1 MIDWNET
8 ADLLIAEIYASVNQ
22 FNQADAILERIA
34 LESSNHG
41 VLHQAKQLQ

>member
-22 FNQADAILERIA
+22 FCQAADILERITSK
-34 LESSNHG
+34 SSNLG
-41 VLHQAKQLQ
+41 V

>member
-22 FNQADAILERIA
+22 FSQATGILEK
-34 LESSNHG
+34 LS
-41 VLHQAKQLQ
+41 